1 MKVTDAMKQA
11 MREADPNESNV
22 SIGKRLGIG
31 DGHVSYYRTKF
42 RNESKSTKPS
52 QKKDASAPPFRW
64 TASSQ
69 SGAANTAQATFL
81 VTDKIVD
88 NWWKGLTLG
97 DKAAIFSS
105 NYVIRVEGS
114 VQ

>member
-1 MKVTDAMKQA
+1 MKVTAAMKKA
-11 MREADPNESNV
+11 IREADPGESNV
-22 SIGKRLGIG
+22 SIGKRLGIT
-31 DGHVSYYRTKF
+31 DGHVSYYRCKM
-42 RNESKSTKPS
+42 RNEWHVEQPTKEPTTS
-52 QKKDASAPPFRW
+52 RPQAKPEERGHAL
-64 TASSQ
+64 
-69 SGAANTAQATFL
+69 ANTAQATFL

-105 NYVIRVEGS
+105 NYVIRLEGS

>member
-1 MKVTDAMKQA
+1 MQLKVTPAMKQVIHDA
-11 MREADPNESNV
+11 SPHESTS
-22 SIGKRLGIG
+22 SIAARLGIRSQ
-31 DGHVSYYRTKF
+31 DVYYHRNKKLKKADKPRAPHAKPEPRITHVDCR
-42 RNESKSTKPS
+42 
-52 QKKDASAPPFRW
+52 SAL
-64 TASSQ
+64 
-69 SGAANTAQATFL
+69 ANTAQATFL

-105 NYVIRVEGS
+105 NYVIRLEGS